1 MKKLTFLLCALVCA
15 GVLGAQTYYITGNS
29 ATLFGASW
37 DPAKMALDAQSDGTY
52 AKTFTTCVI
61 GKEYQFKVT
70 DGTWNNTWG
79 FSNLTSA
86 PEGVT
91 GNSDNNIV
99 CTTYDANMT
108 VVFDPAKNKITL
120 TGTFTNG
127 SGADPGTTTYYMKHS
142 WNGENWTWK
151 GLAANGDGTYSIR
164 DIYGGSGC
172 NWNTQAKDDNSKWI
186 SEPILVGSP
195 AKGDSAVFTLD
206 PTAETITITKIVST
220 APTVALTVTGNA
232 ELGSK
237 VTLSATVSN
246 IEGDVTYNYYVKV
259 DEGEFTALEGTNYTF
274 DAAGTYTFKVEAI
287 AGGEVKAIDTKEVV
301 IKSGDE
307 PATDIIYFV
316 NVDNWETVYCYA
328 WTNGASDQNAV
339 WPGVLATKA
348 DSQVMSKDVY
358 YYESAS
364 GQYANCIFHCN
375 GDNCQ
380 TEDLTWTSGKY
391 YYNGEWKTLA
401 ELTAPAVALTVTG
414 NAELGSAVTLSATFS
429 NIEGEV
435 TYNYYVKVDE
445 GEFTALASTNYTF
458 DAAGTYTFKVE
469 AIAGGEVKATDT
481 KEITIT
487 NVVTEYYLVGHIN
500 GADYGC
506 YDDAA
511 NLGEYKFVDG
521 KLTATFTEDSY
532 VMVKT
537 GDNNNWYMSETYVE
551 PAANV
556 VATLKQGGMEKV
568 GVKANVE
575 VSFTLTNNGDGTLT
589 LAYSTPAVALTVTGD
604 TKLGSEV
611 TLSAAVSNIE
621 GDVTYNYYVKV
632 DEGEFTAL
640 EGTNYTFDAL
650 GTYTFKVEAKV
661 GDVVKATD
669 TKIVTIA
676 YDWYVR
682 GSFTTNWAVDIKYGM
697 PKNTEGV
704 YSLSFELEAGTYT
717 FKLSKVDTWVG
728 AIGADAVNTDCSD
741 QGWESDDNI
750 KFTLGTAATVTVTY
764 DGEKICL
771 TSTLGKFGQVVIT
784 SYTIVGDAAIVG
796 ADWNTTNTAADMTD
810 NGDGTWTWEKKDCDL
825 EVKDYTYKVVGNHD
839 YAVYQYPASDA
850 NKVLPITETGTYDI
864 VYTFKPGETP
874 ELTAVAT
881 KHSSPVT
888 GLQESVV
895 PVIYTRDGRI
905 YGADDMRI
913 YTVLGLDVTNMNGQ
927 LNGIYVVKTPAGIVK
942 VVVR

>member
-1 MKKLTFLLCALVCA
+1 
-15 GVLGAQTYYITGNS
+15 
-29 ATLFGASW
+29 
-37 DPAKMALDAQSDGTY
+37 MALDAHSDGTY

-79 FSNLTSA
+79 FPNLTSA

-108 VVFDPAKNKITL
+108 VVFDPAKGKITL

-220 APTVALTVTGNA
+220 DPT
-232 ELGSK
+232 
-237 VTLSATVSN
+237 
-246 IEGDVTYNYYVKV
+246 
-259 DEGEFTALEGTNYTF
+259 
-274 DAAGTYTFKVEAI
+274 
-287 AGGEVKAIDTKEVV
+287 
-301 IKSGDE
+301 
-307 PATDIIYFV
+307 
-316 NVDNWETVYCYA
+316 
-328 WTNGASDQNAV
+328 
-339 WPGVLATKA
+339 
-348 DSQVMSKDVY
+348 
-358 YYESAS
+358 
-364 GQYANCIFHCN
+364 
-375 GDNCQ
+375 
-380 TEDLTWTSGKY
+380 
-391 YYNGEWKTLA
+391 
-401 ELTAPAVALTVTG
+401 VALTVTG
-414 NAELGSAVTLSATFS
+414 NAELGSAVTLSATVS
-429 NIEGEV
+429 NIDGEV
-435 TYNYYVKVDE
+435 TYNYYVKVGE
-445 GEFTALASTNYTF
+445 GDFTVLASPNYTF
-458 DAAGTYTFKVE
+458 ADFGTYTFKVE
-469 AIAGGEVKATDT
+469 AVVAGEVKAEST
-481 KEITIT
+481 K
-487 NVVTEYYLVGHIN
+487 
-500 GADYGC
+500 
-506 YDDAA
+506 
-511 NLGEYKFVDG
+511 
-521 KLTATFTEDSY
+521 
-532 VMVKT
+532 
-537 GDNNNWYMSETYVE
+537 
-551 PAANV
+551 
-556 VATLKQGGMEKV
+556 
-568 GVKANVE
+568 
-575 VSFTLTNNGDGTLT
+575 
-589 LAYSTPAVALTVTGD
+589 AVAVN
-604 TKLGSEV
+604 
-611 TLSAAVSNIE
+611 A
-621 GDVTYNYYVKV
+621 
-632 DEGEFTAL
+632 
-640 EGTNYTFDAL
+640 
-650 GTYTFKVEAKV
+650 
-661 GDVVKATD
+661 
-669 TKIVTIA
+669 
-676 YDWYVR
+676 DWYVK
-682 GSFTTNWAVDIKYGM
+682 GSFNNWKAQPKYGM
-697 PKNTEGV
+697 KKDAEGV
-704 YSLSFELEAGTYT
+704 YTVSFELEAGTYT

-728 AIGADAVNTDCSD
+728 AIGADAVNADCSD
-741 QGWESDDNI
+741 QGWEGDDNI

-764 DGEKICL
+764 DGTNICL

-784 SYTIVGDAAIVG
+784 LYTIVGDAAIVG

-825 EVKDYTYKVVGNHD
+825 EVTDYTYKVVGNHD

-850 NKVLPITETGTYDI
+850 NKVLPITEIGTYDI

-927 LNGIYVVKTPAGIVK
+927 LNGIYVVKTQAGIVK